1 MVWYFKQII
10 LLCAIV
16 ASQPADSVYSPF
28 NRHSLTQQN
37 RTFHKDGINMT
48 MQESFNLT
56 KRDSSN
62 LYKGVNL
69 GGWLVLE
76 GWLTSDSPVF
86 LRIKKDIDGQP
97 EHLMLQRKYGFNK
110 NVPFTESG
118 EYNIMYT
125 YDRQLDYYVQK
136 HRREF
141 ITEDDFIEIAKAG
154 FNMVRIPIGYWTFGM
169 DNSGG
174 STNKDWT
181 IFTQNSAYYLD
192 KAFTWGARNGI
203 KVLVGIHAAKG
214 SQNGNEHSAPS
225 DFNERY
231 WYRYEENRKN
241 TIQLVDKIMQT
252 YKDHEAFLGIGLLN
266 EPWLDN
272 DNELG
277 ILKQYYN
284 DAYHLIRGSHASNCI
299 ISFSETINGYAPNAW
314 GGFFSNDPNVWHETH
329 IYFVFDDYHKSLNT
343 NQLVADVQTNT
354 RNHMKSIGES
364 RAFVGEWSAAM
375 ATDRPAEE
383 RGSFLRAQMEV
394 YSNSHWTFWNWKS
407 QESIGYGRGGWS
419 MQEMIRQNILK
430 KEWIG
435 PVANV
440 EIVDIDDDEPP
451 LELLPKP
458 WKTIQSLLDAN
469 LKYEIKDG
477 SIPNDYY
484 DSLSKT
490 IRKLVFSEKLC
501 ETDSVRMQ
509 AYGLMKAM
517 GVVVEYTKMRF
528 AIDSDPS
535 KVDEDSFLTFQ
546 TNGDGR
552 SYFKCTR
559 KDKDIECPVPKSDW
573 KKGQLRKEGTEDV
586 YWTLTDQ
593 EGFQKLLFKTYGIP
607 SFDMVETSD
616 HKIGTRQRCVGRGCT
631 YTDVY
636 YKGLY
641 ILNSNIGHPFSAHD
655 VELYHS
661 YYQKQLAD
669 VGEVFM
675 IKHNEMFTC
684 AIDGEDVDCMRHS
697 LREDLVITWK
707 AKDPDAALKALE
719 EYSGKAILLI
729 FRCSSRILGIN
740 VIPTLGGYSNHSMS

>member
-1 MVWYFKQII
+1 MLWYCYQLI
-10 LLCAIV
+10 LFCAVVSYSDGAI
-16 ASQPADSVYSPF
+16 YSPF
-28 NRHSLTQQN
+28 NRRSLVQQN
-37 RTFHKDGINMT
+37 KTYHKDGLNSA
-48 MQESFNLT
+48 MQGAFNLT
-56 KRDSSN
+56 KRDSSG

-86 LRIKKDIDGQP
+86 QRIKKDIDGQP

-110 NVPFTESG
+110 NIPFMESG
-118 EYNIMYT
+118 EQNIMYT
-125 YDRQLDYYVQK
+125 YDHQLDYYVQK

-154 FNMVRIPIGYWTFGM
+154 FNMVRIPIGYWTFGE

-181 IFTQNSAYYLD
+181 IFTRNAAFYLD
-192 KAFTWGARNGI
+192 QAFTWGARNGI

-214 SQNGNEHSAPS
+214 SQNGNEHSSPS

-241 TIQLVDKIMQT
+241 TIQLVDKIMHI
-252 YKDHEAFLGIGLLN
+252 YKGHEAFLGIGLLN

-284 DAYHLIRGSHASNCI
+284 DAYHLIRGSHGSNCI

-329 IYFVFDDYHKSLNT
+329 LYFVFDDYHKSLNT
-343 NQLVADVQTNT
+343 NQLVADIQTNT
-354 RNHMKSIGES
+354 RNHMRSIGES

-375 ATDRPAEE
+375 ATDRPPEE
-383 RGSFLRAQMEV
+383 RGSFLKAQMEA

-435 PVANV
+435 PIADVQI
-440 EIVDIDDDEPP
+440 EDTEDEDEPP
-451 LELLPKP
+451 LEILPKS
-458 WKTIQSLLDAN
+458 WKTLKSLLDAN
-469 LKYEIKDG
+469 LEYEIKDG
-477 SIPNDYY
+477 IIPTEYY
-484 DSLSKT
+484 ESLT
-490 IRKLVFSEKLC
+490 NAVRKLVFSENLC
-501 ETDSVRMQ
+501 ETDSIRMQ
-509 AYGLMKAM
+509 AYGLMKALA
-517 GVVVEYTKMRF
+517 VVVEYTKMRF

-535 KVDEDSFLTFQ
+535 KVDEDEFLTFQ

-552 SYFKCTR
+552 AYFKCIENDED
-559 KDKDIECPVPKSDW
+559 KKDIECPVPKSSW
-573 KKGQLRKEGTEDV
+573 SKGKLSDEEVDV
-586 YWTLTDQ
+586 IWSLNDK

-607 SFDMVETSD
+607 SLDMLETSD
-616 HKIGTRQRCVGRGCT
+616 HQVGERRECDIDDDCLRF
-631 YTDVY
+631 DVSWD
-636 YKGLY
+636 GLY
-641 ILNSNIGHPFSAHD
+641 RLNSNIGHPFSAHD

-669 VGEVFM
+669 VGETFM
-675 IKHNEMFTC
+675 IKHNDMFTC

-697 LREDLVITWK
+697 LKEGLVITWK

-719 EYSGKAILLI
+719 EFSGI
-729 FRCSSRILGIN
+729 
-740 VIPTLGGYSNHSMS
+740 